1 MTDILFITPNN
12 AAITYQSLS
21 DKYAAIEPPTW
32 ALLLAE
38 SARNHGANVAIMD
51 TLAEQ
56 LSDADAYNR
65 VKSVTPKL
73 ICFVVY
79 GQNVNA
85 GTTNM
90 GGAVRLSKVLKEKGV
105 LAPIGFIGSHVQALP
120 KETLEKE
127 NSIDFVFLN
136 EGVQALNDIIDHE
149 AYTVDDL
156 VKVSGLAMR
165 INEAVQFTGKPKV
178 VPHSEIDTV
187 MPGYAWDL
195 LPFRKTPLDLYRS
208 PYWHANYQSELR
220 SPYAAIQTSI
230 GCQFKC
236 SFCMINLINKSD
248 EDPISIASNYSGM
261 RYWSTT
267 TVEKEL
273 KKLIEMGVKTIR
285 ITDEMFLLNKRF
297 YRPIISMLEKLNL
310 NDELYLWA
318 YSRIDT
324 VPDPETLQSIR
335 KAGIRW
341 LCLGIESGDKAIR
354 LEVAKGKFE
363 SVDVKQVVKHVEA
376 AGINV
381 MANYIYGLPGDNEE
395 TIQKTFDL
403 SVELN
408 TLGWNTYAAMALPGS
423 PLYVTARRNKVRLPE
438 TYEEFSFHSFHTVP
452 LPTESLPAH
461 RILQLRDENFTK
473 YHARPEFLKKISH
486 NFGEVA
492 AQNIIKMNEK
502 TLRRKIIERNR
513 KTRN

>member
-1 MTDILFITPNN
+1 ML
-12 AAITYQSLS
+12 
-21 DKYAAIEPPTW
+21 
-32 ALLLAE
+32 
-38 SARNHGANVAIMD
+38 D

-56 LSDADAYNR
+56 LSDEDSYDR
-65 VKSVTPKL
+65 VVKISPKL

-90 GGAVRLSKVLKEKGV
+90 GGAVRLSEFLKRKGMST
-105 LAPIGFIGSHVQALP
+105 PIGFIGSHVQALP
-120 KETLEKE
+120 LETLEAEK
-127 NSIDFVFLN
+127 SIDFVFLN
-136 EGVQALNDIIDHE
+136 EGVNALNAIISKQAFEITPLLD
-149 AYTVDDL
+149 VP
-156 VKVSGLAMR
+156 GLAVR
-165 INEAVQFTGKPKV
+165 IDNEIRFTGNPTI
-178 VPHSEIDTV
+178 VPQSDIDDV

-195 LPFRKTPLDLYRS
+195 LPYKEKPLDLYRS
-208 PYWHANYQSELR
+208 PFWHANYQNELR
-220 SPYAAIQTSI
+220 SPYAAIQTSV

-236 SFCMINLINKSD
+236 SFCMINLVNKSD
-248 EDPISIASNYSGM
+248 KDPISVASNYSGM
-261 RYWSTT
+261 RHWSTE

-285 ITDEMFLLNKRF
+285 ITDEMFLLNKKY
-297 YRPIISMLEKLNL
+297 YRPIVRMLKKLNRK
-310 NDELYLWA
+310 DDLYLWA

-324 VPDPETLQSIR
+324 VPDSETLLDIR

-341 LCLGIESGDKAIR
+341 LCLGIESGHKAIR

-363 SVDVKQVVKHVEA
+363 EVDVKKVVKHVEA

-395 TIQKTFDL
+395 TIQKTFEL

-423 PLYVTARRNKVRLPE
+423 PLYAKAREDNVRLPE

-452 LPTESLPAH
+452 LPTDTLPAY
-461 RILQLRDENFTK
+461 RILQLRDQKFTD
-473 YHARPEFLKKISH
+473 YHSRPGFLEKIRLY
-486 NFGEVA
+486 FGEEA
-492 AQNIIKMNEK
+492 AQNIIQMNKK
-502 TLRRKIIERNR
+502 TLRRKIIEDNIC
-513 KTRN
+513 KQKKY